1 MPRPEPVRQHD
12 GAKGAQQDGL
22 LVRSLHLRAVREDA
36 READFVCSTDAL
48 DAYDEIVEQV
58 WDLER
63 YLSNPVVLW
72 AHESHDLPIGQ
83 AKNVGVVDG
92 KLQATLV
99 FSKATKKAEQ
109 VWQQVLEKTLRAVSV
124 GFRSASMRM
133 EMRNDEEVWILSD
146 NELWEISVCSIP
158 ANPEALAKMRA
169 RALTLSAIRPSEGV
183 TADHA
188 DAVRASEET
197 KNMDEIQK
205 AKAALD
211 EANRLLAVSNATN
224 GEHAKALT
232 AEREKAAG
240 LERELATERAKLS
253 AMEGRAA
260 NLEAS
265 AKSAAERAEAAE
277 VRLIEADLEA
287 LVGKKITPAE
297 KPGIVAL
304 AKLAAL
310 ESREAQAKGEKYDAS
325 KSVYAQHLSA
335 VKARPDMHLLGAPIL
350 GADATAEMGET
361 LLQLSAG
368 DSGAGFDALVQR
380 SL

>member
-1 MPRPEPVRQHD
+1 MHVRAIREEAREIDFVASTDCVDRYDEVVEQDWILDEFEANPVILWCHDSREPPVGQ
-12 GAKGAQQDGL
+12 GKNT
-22 LVRSLHLRAVREDA
+22 AVR
-36 READFVCSTDAL
+36 
-48 DAYDEIVEQV
+48 
-58 WDLER
+58 
-63 YLSNPVVLW
+63 
-72 AHESHDLPIGQ
+72 G
-83 AKNVGVVDG
+83 G
-92 KLQATLV
+92 KLETTIKFSEATER
-99 FSKATKKAEQ
+99 AEEA
-109 VWQQVLEKTLRAVSV
+109 WKLYKERTMRAVSV
-124 GFRSASMRM
+124 GFISMEMRM
-133 EMRNDEEVWILSD
+133 EKRDGRDIIILSK
-146 NELWEISVCSIP
+146 NVLLEISVCPIP

-211 EANRLLAVSNATN
+211 EANRLLAASNATN
-224 GEHAKALT
+224 SEHAKALT
-232 AEREKAAG
+232 AEREKNAG
-240 LERELATERAKLS
+240 IERELATERAKLS

-260 NLEAS
+260 NLEQS

-361 LLQLSAG
+361 LLQLTAG
-368 DSGAGFDALVQR
+368 DTGAGFDALVQR